1 MINEKLKQVVKD
13 AKYFLLD
20 MDGTVYLGDNLI
32 GSMDKTLS
40 HLRKN
45 GKKIIYLTNNSSKS
59 VEKYNEKL
67 TKIGLFDGDDFVY
80 TSGIACMEYLNDKFK
95 GKSVYLLGTE
105 DLKKEFIKGGVKLV
119 EDQTPDIC
127 VLAYDTELTYQKL
140 CKFVTYLK
148 RGAYYIATHP
158 DVNCPHPEV
167 FIPDAGAFIKLIEA
181 STGLLPAEIIGKP
194 FSGMGDNLQRR
205 LNANKTDFI
214 MVGDRLHTDIAFGNA
229 CEFATILVLSGE
241 CSVDDIGKLE
251 GKPDF
256 ILNSLNDIVDYI

>member
-1 MINEKLKQVVKD
+1 MVNEKLKIAVKN

-20 MDGTVYLGDNLI
+20 MDGTVYLGDKLI
-32 GSMDKTLS
+32 GSMDKTLEK
-40 HLRKN
+40 LRKC

-59 VEKYNEKL
+59 EQKYQEKL
-67 TKIGLFDGDDFVY
+67 KKIGLFDGDDFVY
-80 TSGIACMEYLNDKFK
+80 TSGIATAEYLNEKYK
-95 GKSVYLLGTE
+95 GKTVYLLGT
-105 DLKKEFIKGGVKLV
+105 DALKKEFVKSGINLV
-119 EDQTPDIC
+119 EDKTPDIC
-127 VLAYDTELTYQKL
+127 VLAYDTELTYEKL
-140 CKFVTYLK
+140 CKFVTCIK

-194 FSGMGDNLQRR
+194 FGGMGNNLKKR
-205 LNANKTDFI
+205 LNAENSDFI

-229 CEFATILVLSGE
+229 CGFSTILVLSGE
-241 CSVDDIGKLE
+241 STVNDIGKTV

-256 ILNSLNDIVDYI
+256 ILDSLNDIVDYI